1 MTTLDRGITAGS
13 LIGLVLLGAMT
24 IASHVDASPQ
34 APTVTGIRIDLAR
47 LSSPATV
54 AASTVIPIAQP
65 TCNLAPT
72 VLPPVTV
79 NPLQVE
85 WTDPALPTRVC
96 RASIPVTL
104 TALVPAEYQATAMF
118 VYSDGSVGP
127 ASAAS
132 NPFTRFDAA
141 IPQGLKLVK

>member
-1 MTTLDRGITAGS
+1 MTMCERWWLSSILVALVVGS
-13 LIGLVLLGAMT
+13 PVA
-24 IASHVDASPQ
+24 AAPQ
-34 APTVTGIRIDLAR
+34 TPTVTGIRIDLAR
-47 LSSPATV
+47 LSAPATV
-54 AASTVIPIAQP
+54 VASTVIPIAQP

-72 VLPPVTV
+72 TLPPVTV

-96 RASIPVTL
+96 RAAIPVTL
-104 TALVPAEYQATAMF
+104 TGLVPADYQATAVF
-118 VYSDGSVGP
+118 VYSDGSVGGTSLP
-127 ASAAS
+127 S